1 MHLSYRISVAL
12 SSEVRV
18 EHPGQDISVLIIMET
33 CTKIFF
39 LSSFFFLRGFAEG
52 QDMVWKTAFSLK
64 EGEQQI
70 AKNNLLTTIPTLTK
84 EWKVSFQVKP
94 TDYDFSGYANVIHM
108 TIGGKGLGSNAKV
121 GDRTPIVWIHKTH
134 GVVISS
140 ALNGKAS
147 VSKKVPGLPPVGKWT
162 TIEVSQSLV
171 GTKYFYSI
179 SLDNKNVLKVENKKP
194 VELTNVKV
202 FAGSPWYTARK
213 GFLRNLEV
221 QIKVPN
227 CVLAGESNKYF

>member
-1 MHLSYRISVAL
+1 
-12 SSEVRV
+12 
-18 EHPGQDISVLIIMET
+18 MET
-33 CTKIFF
+33 CKKVFF
-39 LSSFFFLRGFAEG
+39 LTSFFFLRGFAEG
-52 QDMVWKTAFSLK
+52 QDMVWKSAFSL
-64 EGEQQI
+64 EGEQEI
-70 AKNNLLTTIPTLTK
+70 SKNNLLTTLPKMTK
-84 EWKVSFQVKP
+84 EWKVSLEVNP
-94 TDYDFSGYANVIHM
+94 TDYTFSSYANVLHL
-108 TIGGKGLGSNAKV
+108 TIGGMGLGSSAKV
-121 GDRTPIVWIHKTH
+121 GDRIPAIWIHKTR
-134 GVVISS
+134 GVMVSS
-140 ALNGKAS
+140 ALNGKAAYT
-147 VSKKVPGLPPVGKWT
+147 KTYKVIPPVREWT

>member
-1 MHLSYRISVAL
+1 
-12 SSEVRV
+12 
-18 EHPGQDISVLIIMET
+18 MET
-33 CTKIFF
+33 CKKVFF
-39 LSSFFFLRGFAEG
+39 LTSFFFLRGFAEG
-52 QDMVWKTAFSLK
+52 QDMVWKTAFSID
-64 EGEQQI
+64 GEQEM
-70 AKNNLLTTIPTLTK
+70 AKNNLLTTLPQMTK
-84 EWKVSFQVKP
+84 EWKVSLEVNP
-94 TDYDFSGYANVIHM
+94 TDYTFTSYANVLHL
-108 TIGGKGLGSNAKV
+108 TIGGKGLGSSANV
-121 GDRTPIVWIHKTH
+121 GDRIPAIWIHKTR
-134 GVVISS
+134 GVMISS
-140 ALNGKAS
+140 ALNGKAAYT
-147 VSKKVPGLPPVGKWT
+147 KTYKVIPPVREWT

-227 CVLAGESNKYF
+227 CVLAGEFYQCVVPPF

>member
-1 MHLSYRISVAL
+1 
-12 SSEVRV
+12 
-18 EHPGQDISVLIIMET
+18 MET
-33 CTKIFF
+33 CKKVFF
-39 LSSFFFLRGFAEG
+39 LTSFFFLRGFAEG
-52 QDMVWKTAFSLK
+52 QDLVWKSAFSL
-64 EGEQQI
+64 EGQQAI
-70 AKNNLLTTIPTLTK
+70 SKNNLLTTLPKMTK

-94 TDYDFSGYANVIHM
+94 TDYSFSGYANVIHM
-108 TIGGKGLGSNAKV
+108 TIGGKGLGGNAKV

-147 VSKKVPGLPPVGKWT
+147 YSKKFASFPPVGEWT
-162 TIEVSQSLV
+162 SIEVSQSLV

-227 CVLAGESNKYF
+227 CVLAGEFYQCVVPPF